1 MASPFGADGWKIRLK
16 DRKRGN
22 HLNQTS
28 NYQLN
33 QWEPTDRILM
43 QDFNSDNS
51 KIDGALAAHDSEIS
65 ALEAQN
71 TALQTAMAAKGN
83 CKLEYQT
90 YTGNGAS
97 ARAFTF
103 SGKPRLICIVGSEN
117 YFLLAAQ
124 GIPRSVCYGGG
135 GDEASSAVWSGNS
148 VTLSNSNN
156 REHFICNN
164 QDSSYG
170 IVAFV
175 DAED

>member
-1 MASPFGADGWKIRLK
+1 M
-16 DRKRGN
+16 
-22 HLNQTS
+22 NQTQ
-28 NYQLN
+28 NYQLS
-33 QWEPTDRILM
+33 QWESTDRILM
-43 QDFNSDNS
+43 SDFNSDNS
-51 KIDGALAAHDSEIS
+51 KIDAALSTLAQTVTGHTTALA
-65 ALEAQN
+65 Q
-71 TALQTAMAAKGN
+71 KGN

-135 GDEASSAVWSGNS
+135 SDEASSAVWSGNG

-156 REHFICNN
+156 RDHFICNEPN
-164 QDSSYG
+164 NSYFL
-170 IVAFV
+170 AALL

>member
-1 MASPFGADGWKIRLK
+1 M
-16 DRKRGN
+16 N
-22 HLNQTS
+22 LNQTT
-28 NYQLN
+28 NYQLS
-33 QWEPTDRILM
+33 QWESTDRILM
-43 QDFNSDNS
+43 SDFNSDNAKLDEALGTLS
-51 KIDGALAAHDSEIS
+51 QTVTGHTTALA
-65 ALEAQN
+65 Q
-71 TALQTAMAAKGN
+71 KGN
-83 CKLEYQT
+83 CRIEYQT

-164 QDSSYG
+164 QNSTYG

>member
-1 MASPFGADGWKIRLK
+1 M
-16 DRKRGN
+16 
-22 HLNQTS
+22 NQTQ
-28 NYQLN
+28 NYQLS
-33 QWEPTDRILM
+33 QWESTDRILM
-43 QDFNSDNS
+43 SDFNSDNS
-51 KIDGALAAHDSEIS
+51 KIDAALSTLAQTVTGHTTALA
-65 ALEAQN
+65 Q
-71 TALQTAMAAKGN
+71 KGN

-124 GIPRSVCYGGG
+124 GISRSVCYGGG

-164 QDSSYG
+164 QNSTYG

>member
-1 MASPFGADGWKIRLK
+1 M
-16 DRKRGN
+16 
-22 HLNQTS
+22 NQTQ
-28 NYQLN
+28 NYQLS
-33 QWEPTDRILM
+33 QWESTDRILM
-43 QDFNSDNS
+43 SDFNSDNS
-51 KIDGALAAHDSEIS
+51 KIDAALSTLAQTVTGHTTALA
-65 ALEAQN
+65 Q
-71 TALQTAMAAKGN
+71 KGN

-103 SGKPRLICIVGSEN
+103 SGKPRLICIVGSDN

-124 GIPRSVCYGGG
+124 GISRSVCYGGG
-135 GDEASSAVWSGNS
+135 SDEASSAVWSGNG

-156 REHFICNN
+156 RDHFICNN
-164 QDSSYG
+164 QNSTYG

>member
-1 MASPFGADGWKIRLK
+1 M
-16 DRKRGN
+16 N
-22 HLNQTS
+22 LNQTQ
-28 NYQLN
+28 NYQLS
-33 QWEPTDRILM
+33 QWESTDRILM
-43 QDFNSDNS
+43 SDFNSDNA
-51 KIDGALAAHDSEIS
+51 KLDEALGTLAQTVTGHTTALA
-65 ALEAQN
+65 Q
-71 TALQTAMAAKGN
+71 KGN
-83 CKLEYQT
+83 CRIEYQT

-124 GIPRSVCYGGG
+124 GISRSVCYGGG
-135 GDEASSAVWSGNS
+135 GDEASSAVWSGNG

-156 REHFICNN
+156 RDHFICNN
-164 QDSSYG
+164 QNSTYG